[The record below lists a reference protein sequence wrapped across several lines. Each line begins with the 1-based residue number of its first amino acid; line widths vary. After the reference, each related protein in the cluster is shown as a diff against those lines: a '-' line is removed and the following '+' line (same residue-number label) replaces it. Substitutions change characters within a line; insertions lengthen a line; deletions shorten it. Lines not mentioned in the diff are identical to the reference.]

1 MSDTDRIMLSA
12 QVSTGSTLHE
22 QFTEYQDSKGF
33 ESKSEAVRA
42 AVRDGIEANREQEE
56 AGPWSLLASV
66 AGEQLTDQIS
76 LLGRYLLYTGV
87 ALLLVEFQIFA
98 APVWIGM
105 AAVFG
110 VLALATA
117 LSTLSTVGRYLTGDV
132 PETPESAEV
141 EA

>member
-1 MSDTDRIMLSA
+1 MPERQTLSA
-12 QVSTGSTLHE
+12 QVREDSALWE
-22 QFTEYQDSKGF
+22 EFEEYRSGY

-42 AVRDGIEANREQEE
+42 VVREGLEASREQEE

-87 ALLLVEFQIFA
+87 ALLLVEFQVFA

-117 LSTLSTVGRYLTGDV
+117 LSTLSTVGRHLTGDV